1 MDPAVDLPILPPF
14 KERART
20 PRFPIGMNPVIDPVY
35 LGQVS
40 RHKAF
45 GSAIYPVRKTDKNM
59 GKDVPPF
66 ISNPWYKVIDDPFL
80 VPSPFLATLPALPA
94 VLSHGMDH
102 THSPEDCGGHPV
114 RFFFLMAGY
123 LQKKTIPLHFRKMLG
138 PGVRENGLCGK
149 PEGMTGHQ
157 TVSCSKED
165 SPGFIKK
172 RSCFL

>member
-20 PRFPIGMNPVIDPVY
+20 PWFPIGINPVIDPVY
-35 LGQVS
+35 MGQVS

-45 GSAIYPVRKTDKNM
+45 GSAISPARNADKNM

-94 VLSHGMDH
+94 VLSHGMA
-102 THSPEDCGGHPV
+102 HSPEDCGGHPA
-114 RFFFLMAGY
+114 RFFFLEAGY
-123 LQKKTIPLHFRKMLG
+123 LQKKTIPLHFRKMSG
-138 PGVRENGLCGK
+138 PGV
-149 PEGMTGHQ
+149 
-157 TVSCSKED
+157 S
-165 SPGFIKK
+165 
-172 RSCFL
+172 